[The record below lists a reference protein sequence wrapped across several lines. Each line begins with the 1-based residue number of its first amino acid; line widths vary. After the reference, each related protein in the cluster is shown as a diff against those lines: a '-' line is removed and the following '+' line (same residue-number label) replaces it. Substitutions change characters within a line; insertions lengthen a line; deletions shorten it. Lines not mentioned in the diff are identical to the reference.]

1 MSSVIFQN
9 HLHPTTKFILFK
21 LDVDDDIWQ
30 DVGLGDS
37 IGGLPPAW
45 LADEKVCLGI
55 KSLLEL
61 RRCEEEEICLL
72 QERKVL
78 VEWFAEEWS
87 RLQKAKLNAGKQYYQ
102 TLLFNANIYV
112 QMKISNMNW
121 VVKALC

>member
-1 MSSVIFQN
+1 MVLEID
-9 HLHPTTKFILFK
+9 LP
-21 LDVDDDIWQ
+21 LD
-30 DVGLGDS
+30 
-37 IGGLPPAW
+37 
-45 LADEKVCLGI
+45 
-55 KSLLEL
+55 EL

-87 RLQKAKLNAGKQYYQ
+87 WLQKAKLNAGKQYYQ
-102 TLLFNANIYV
+102 ILLFNANIYV

>member
-1 MSSVIFQN
+1 MSSVIFRN
-9 HLHPTTKFILFK
+9 HLRPTTKFILFK

-61 RRCEEEEICLL
+61 RC
-72 QERKVL
+72 
-78 VEWFAEEWS
+78 
-87 RLQKAKLNAGKQYYQ
+87 
-102 TLLFNANIYV
+102 
-112 QMKISNMNW
+112 
-121 VVKALC
+121 

>member
-1 MSSVIFQN
+1 MKALINQGKAPQRSVVPPSIS
-9 HLHPTTKFILFK
+9 KDGLFK

-61 RRCEEEEICLL
+61 RHCEEEEIHLL
-72 QERKVL
+72 QEK
-78 VEWFAEEWS
+78 ES
-87 RLQKAKLNAGKQYYQ
+87 TSG
-102 TLLFNANIYV
+102 
-112 QMKISNMNW
+112 
-121 VVKALC
+121 VVC

>member
-45 LADEKVCLGI
+45 LADEKVHLGI
-55 KSLLEL
+55 ESLLEL

-87 RLQKAKLNAGKQYYQ
+87 WLQKAKLNAGKQYYQ
-102 TLLFNANIYV
+102 TLL
-112 QMKISNMNW
+112 Q
-121 VVKALC
+121 C